1 MCDPFDM
8 TVLMEL
14 VLSEGFRANPNDPG
28 TEKLAIWPITDA
40 WLQDKYKP
48 LPPLNPADEEDG
60 PPPFGVAYIKGWRR
74 SLAALICCEGVRSLD
89 IQLDELTDNFKASLK
104 VIHATVGAY
113 DSTKAAVFAAR
124 GVTMATTGT
133 RKAPNAMN
141 FLRQFEV
148 LGKAG
153 EAEWNDAGK
162 VARAFNVGKLESEA
176 IVALQSKIHHDIVD
190 ELKSATRT
198 RGMRSFVTHDLL
210 SKGIFNISFTSQVA
224 GLEQWSA
231 YLTNGQNNE
240 LASLFL
246 ERLKGDWDRLPVGV
260 KKAFTWKDASV
271 IHAACG
277 GYLGIRESFQKNV
290 PAADFA
296 AAEPEIKSQFSL
308 AVLDNEI
315 LAFLEG
321 SVPPIQ
327 LKNVRFVRTWVV
339 VRDTY

>member
-14 VLSEGFRANPNDPG
+14 VLSEGFRTNPNDPG

-60 PPPFGVAYIKGWRR
+60 
-74 SLAALICCEGVRSLD
+74 
-89 IQLDELTDNFKASLK
+89 
-104 VIHATVGAY
+104 
-113 DSTKAAVFAAR
+113 
-124 GVTMATTGT
+124 VTMATTGT

-141 FLRQFEV
+141 FLLQFEV

-210 SKGIFNISFTSQVA
+210 SKGIFNTSFTSQVA

-290 PAADFA
+290 PAADFT

>member
-14 VLSEGFRANPNDPG
+14 VLSEGFRTNPNDPG

-48 LPPLNPADEEDG
+48 LPPLNPADEED
-60 PPPFGVAYIKGWRR
+60 
-74 SLAALICCEGVRSLD
+74 
-89 IQLDELTDNFKASLK
+89 
-104 VIHATVGAY
+104 
-113 DSTKAAVFAAR
+113 

-210 SKGIFNISFTSQVA
+210 SKGIFNTSFTSQVA

-277 GYLGIRESFQKNV
+277 GYLGIMESFQKNV
-290 PAADFA
+290 PAADFT

-308 AVLDNEI
+308 GVLDHEI

>member
-1 MCDPFDM
+1 M
-8 TVLMEL
+8 
-14 VLSEGFRANPNDPG
+14 LSFAS
-28 TEKLAIWPITDA
+28 THEKTA
-40 WLQDKYKP
+40 Q
-48 LPPLNPADEEDG
+48 
-60 PPPFGVAYIKGWRR
+60 
-74 SLAALICCEGVRSLD
+74 
-89 IQLDELTDNFKASLK
+89 
-104 VIHATVGAY
+104 
-113 DSTKAAVFAAR
+113 
-124 GVTMATTGT
+124 
-133 RKAPNAMN
+133 
-141 FLRQFEV
+141 
-148 LGKAG
+148 
-153 EAEWNDAGK
+153 
-162 VARAFNVGKLESEA
+162 
-176 IVALQSKIHHDIVD
+176 
-190 ELKSATRT
+190 
-198 RGMRSFVTHDLL
+198 
-210 SKGIFNISFTSQVA
+210 
-224 GLEQWSA
+224 
-231 YLTNGQNNE
+231 
-240 LASLFL
+240 ASLFL